1 MLDFGSL
8 LLATALSGACLSGT
22 LLAIWLTARQARF
35 VFTMAAGIL
44 LLVVHVIGF
53 WQYGRNASPWLGQL
67 TLTLLVGG
75 FFVILCSTAQ
85 YLDKGWHRIAAAP
98 VLAAVVLI
106 TAVTASGYDGLGF
119 VLAYSTVTAL
129 LIVVTVMFWAAGEY
143 DRRILAAVT
152 LLAGSA
158 AVSFTLCALV
168 LVLDGQWSLGTVPKN
183 WAEDLNTAV
192 VVACMTA
199 LGALTISLHHLRTQR
214 ELTVQTLTDPLTGLL
229 NRRAL
234 TMFHGDTR
242 FGSTTALAMFDLDH
256 FKRTNDVFGHA
267 AGDTVLQR
275 FADVVRNHAQDG
287 VECFRLGGE
296 EFAVIMSGV
305 APDEAHGILRSIGGS
320 FGAEIVVTRLGPLR
334 STVSVGICFGDDGA
348 MTLDE
353 MLTAADAALYA
364 AKRAGRNRAVTADMT
379 GGATTYE
386 PARLFA

>member
-35 VFTMAAGIL
+35 VFTMAVGIL

-53 WQYGRNASPWLGQL
+53 WQYGRNASPWLGQV
-67 TLTLLVGG
+67 TLALLVAG

-85 YLDKGWHRIAAAP
+85 YLERGWHRMAAGP
-98 VLAAVVLI
+98 VLAAVVVI
-106 TAVTASGYDGLGF
+106 TAATAAGYDGLGF

-129 LIVVTVMFWAAGEY
+129 LVVITAMFWAAGEY

-168 LVLDGQWSLGTVPKN
+168 LVLEGQWSLGTVPKN

-214 ELTVQTLTDPLTGLL
+214 QLTVQTLTDPLTGLL

-234 TMFHGDTR
+234 TMFHRDTR
-242 FGSTTALAMFDLDH
+242 FGPSMALAMFDFDH

-275 FADVVRNHAQDG
+275 FADVVRSHAQDG

-296 EFAVIMSGV
+296 EFAVVMSGV
-305 APDEAHGILRSIGGS
+305 APDEAHEILRAIGAA
-320 FGAEIVVTRLGPLR
+320 FGAEIVATKLGPLR
-334 STVSVGICFGDDGA
+334 STVSVGVCFGDEA
-348 MTLDE
+348 VTSLDE
-353 MLTAADAALYA
+353 MLLAADAALYA
-364 AKRAGRNRAVTADMT
+364 AKRSGRNRAVTADTT